1 MNKGT
6 EIGEVRGLGSAHH
19 GAGHW
24 LLMQATSAGALIT
37 CAYLVISFLLLPD
50 LSYETVSGWLTHLG
64 PSFALALLIV
74 AVFWH
79 ARLGLQVMIEDYV
92 DHPGRRFAALLTLN
106 LAAFAGAAFGLI
118 CLARIVIEAAGQAA
132 TKAAAAQAMQAIQGM
147 MQGGG
152 GM

>member
-24 LLMQATSAGALIT
+24 VLMQATSAGALIT

-50 LSYETVSGWLTHLG
+50 LSYATVTGWLRGLG

-79 ARLGLQVMIEDYV
+79 ARLGLQVLVEDYV
-92 DHPGRRFAALLTLN
+92 HTPGTRFATLLVIN
-106 LAAFAGAAFGLI
+106 LAAFAGAAFGLL
-118 CLARIVIEAAGQAA
+118 CLIRIALG
-132 TKAAAAQAMQAIQGM
+132 AAA
-147 MQGGG
+147 
-152 GM
+152 

>member
-1 MNKGT
+1 MSKGT

-24 LLMQATSAGALIT
+24 VLMHTTSAASLVT

-50 LSYETVSGWLTHLG
+50 LSYATVTGWLRGLG

-79 ARLGLQVMIEDYV
+79 ARLGLQVLVEDYV
-92 DHPGRRFAALLTLN
+92 HTPGTRFATLLVIN
-106 LAAFAGAAFGLI
+106 LAAFAGAAFGLL
-118 CLARIVIEAAGQAA
+118 CLIRIALGVAA
-132 TKAAAAQAMQAIQGM
+132 
-147 MQGGG
+147 
-152 GM
+152 

>member
-6 EIGEVRGLGSAHH
+6 AIGEVRGLGSAHH

-24 LLMQATSAGALIT
+24 VLMQATSAGALIT

-50 LSYETVSGWLTHLG
+50 LSYATVTGWLRGLG

-79 ARLGLQVMIEDYV
+79 ARLGLQVLVEDYV
-92 DHPGRRFAALLTLN
+92 HTPGTRFATLLVIN
-106 LAAFAGAAFGLI
+106 LAAFAGAAFGLL
-118 CLARIVIEAAGQAA
+118 CLIRIALGVAA
-132 TKAAAAQAMQAIQGM
+132 
-147 MQGGG
+147 
-152 GM
+152 

>member
-24 LLMQATSAGALIT
+24 VLMQATSAGALIT
-37 CAYLVISFLLLPD
+37 CAYLVVSFLLLPE
-50 LSYETVSGWLTHLG
+50 LSYATVSGWLKGLG

-79 ARLGLQVMIEDYV
+79 SRLGLQVLIEDYV
-92 DHPGRRFAALLTLN
+92 DHPGRRFASLLVVN
-106 LAAFAGAAFGLI
+106 LAAFAGAAFGLL
-118 CLARIVIEAAGQAA
+118 CLIRIALG
-132 TKAAAAQAMQAIQGM
+132 AAA
-147 MQGGG
+147 
-152 GM
+152 

>member
-1 MNKGT
+1 MGDEMSKGT

-24 LLMQATSAGALIT
+24 VLMQATSAGALIT

-50 LSYETVSGWLTHLG
+50 LTYPTVTGWLKGLG

-79 ARLGLQVMIEDYV
+79 SRLGLQVLVEDYV
-92 DHPGRRFAALLTLN
+92 DHPGRRFATMLVIN
-106 LAAFAGAAFGLI
+106 LAAFAGAAFGLL
-118 CLARIVIEAAGQAA
+118 CLIRIALGAPA
-132 TKAAAAQAMQAIQGM
+132 
-147 MQGGG
+147 
-152 GM
+152 

>member
-1 MNKGT
+1 MSKGT

-24 LLMQATSAGALIT
+24 VLMQATSAGALIT

-50 LSYETVSGWLTHLG
+50 LTYPTVTSWLKGLG

-79 ARLGLQVMIEDYV
+79 SRLGLQVLVEDYV
-92 DHPGRRFAALLTLN
+92 EHSGKRFATLLVIN
-106 LAAFAGAAFGLI
+106 LAAFAGAAFGLL
-118 CLARIVIEAAGQAA
+118 CLIRIGFGVA
-132 TKAAAAQAMQAIQGM
+132 
-147 MQGGG
+147 
-152 GM
+152 

>member
-1 MNKGT
+1 MTKGT

-24 LLMQATSAGALIT
+24 VLMQATSAGALIT

-50 LSYETVSGWLTHLG
+50 LTYPTVTSWLKGLG

-79 ARLGLQVMIEDYV
+79 SRLGLQVLVEDYV
-92 DHPGRRFAALLTLN
+92 EHSGKRFATLLVIN
-106 LAAFAGAAFGLI
+106 LVAFAGAAFGLL
-118 CLARIVIEAAGQAA
+118 CLIRIGFGVA
-132 TKAAAAQAMQAIQGM
+132 
-147 MQGGG
+147 
-152 GM
+152 

>member
-24 LLMQATSAGALIT
+24 VLMQATSAGALIT

-50 LSYETVSGWLTHLG
+50 LSYPTVTGWMKDLG
-64 PSFALALLIV
+64 PSFAIALLIV

-79 ARLGLQVMIEDYV
+79 SRLGLQVLVEDYV
-92 DHPGRRFAALLTLN
+92 EHSGRRFAAMLVIN
-106 LAAFAGAAFGLI
+106 LAAFAGAAFGLL
-118 CLARIVIEAAGQAA
+118 CLIRIALGAPA
-132 TKAAAAQAMQAIQGM
+132 
-147 MQGGG
+147 
-152 GM
+152 

>member
-1 MNKGT
+1 MGDEMSKGT

-24 LLMQATSAGALIT
+24 VLMQCTSAGALIT

-50 LSYETVSGWLTHLG
+50 LTYPTVTGWLKGLG

-79 ARLGLQVMIEDYV
+79 SRLGLQVLVEDYV
-92 DHPGRRFAALLTLN
+92 DHPGRRFATMLVIN
-106 LAAFAGAAFGLI
+106 LAAFAGAAFGLL
-118 CLARIVIEAAGQAA
+118 CLIRIGLGAA
-132 TKAAAAQAMQAIQGM
+132 
-147 MQGGG
+147 
-152 GM
+152 